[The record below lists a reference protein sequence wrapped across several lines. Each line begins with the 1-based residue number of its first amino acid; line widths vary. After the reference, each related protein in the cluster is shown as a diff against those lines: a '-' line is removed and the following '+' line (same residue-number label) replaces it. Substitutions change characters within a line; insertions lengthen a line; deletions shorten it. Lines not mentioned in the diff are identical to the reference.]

1 MFNIGGGEFL
11 VIALIAL
18 IVLGPQR
25 LPDAARQ
32 IGKTMGELRRISSG
46 FQNEL
51 RSALD
56 DDGAAPTARRNVLA
70 KEVESPPAEAEAPVT
85 AALDSVSAQTTAR
98 VRKPRRTPLQAAPAE
113 GTAARRRPIKAGE
126 DISPPSPRRSKPE

>member
-11 VIALIAL
+11 VIALLAL

-32 IGKTMGELRRISSG
+32 VGKTMGELRRLSTG

-51 RSALD
+51 KDAIDITDRAPTTAPPRDVLAE
-56 DDGAAPTARRNVLA
+56 AAPD
-70 KEVESPPAEAEAPVT
+70 PAPAALPAAEAP
-85 AALDSVSAQTTAR
+85 R
-98 VRKPRRTPLQAAPAE
+98 PRRRSPLVAAPDS
-113 GTAARRRPIKAGE
+113 TTT
-126 DISPPSPRRSKPE
+126 PPRNKGS